1 MTSSNFEW
9 ANEPSRDFL
18 NTDYLDKNETPES
31 RVWQMALN
39 AEKILGFEFA
49 EEFYNYASMG
59 CYSFSTPVW
68 KNFGKDTGL
77 PISCVVGDTW
87 INTSN
92 GGKMAKDIEV
102 GDLVLTH
109 KNRFKKVV
117 KVIPTKNKDG
127 IYKLKVGTRMTN
139 LYITGNHLV
148 LTNLGWVRVDELDK
162 DKHLIAVN
170 GELEYKSSEFT
181 IDLKKYTDYNF
192 IIEDGLIKKSIETE
206 NNKVLKRNHNATHVT
221 YYSQPKEFVSVDN
234 DLAWAFGLWFA
245 EGSLAVNNK
254 KEPNGIR
261 ITLND
266 KDEAHY
272 AERWLSIMKDKF
284 NLNGNI
290 YKSEVSRN
298 GKTNSWISVNLNSK
312 VIGNLFKSFGVGC
325 KNKKIPDWMLNLPKD
340 KLKSFLD
347 GILLGDGTK
356 SNQGVRITLAN
367 PELLLQVYNIGLKMN
382 EDMSL
387 QMQEKAGKLST
398 TTHVYTLTFREYNN
412 SISKNSKN
420 AGIKFNDGLTY
431 CPIRSLELTDKVEDV
446 YDFTVEDDHSF
457 SCAGVVVHN
466 CFGIDIQDDTSD
478 ILRASAE
485 IGMMTKVGGGTAGY
499 FGNLR
504 PRGASISN
512 GGKSNGSVSFM
523 PLFQEVTNTISQT
536 NRRGFFAAYHDIEH
550 DDFWEFIKARSEGNQ
565 IQTIA
570 LGLCVSDAFMQK
582 VEQKEPE
589 AVERWKAVIR
599 KRDESGFPYLFFT
612 DNVNRQ
618 KPQVYKDKN
627 MDIKHSQMCVHRDT
641 LVKTKNGDF
650 AISDLVNERVDVWNG
665 VEWSNVKVFKT
676 GKNQKLKKVK
686 VHKTT
691 YDNKGVLITG
701 NISELDCTL
710 YHKWYN
716 KIGQEFRTH
725 ELTKGMLLLDSNLP
739 NGNKVEYEIIDIE
752 DVDGLHDTYCFTE
765 PKRNMGMFNGLLT
778 GNCNEIYEYTDNEKS
793 FVCCLS
799 SINQLHWDFIKQN
812 PRVVKLLTYF
822 LDAVYTEFI
831 DKAQG
836 IPFMEK
842 AVKFAIEHRSIG
854 VGSLGW
860 HSYLQSKMIPFDCV
874 LADSINVLFWKFMD
888 KYTLEASQDLA
899 RIFGEPEMLK
909 TYGERFT
916 TRLALAPTTSSSFIL
931 GQVSPSIEPL
941 LGNCFLKDLSKG
953 KFFWK
958 NPYLETILKEK
969 GQNTDEVWDKIMK
982 TGGSVQF
989 LDILSDDEKDVFKT
1003 FAEINQMHIIKQAS
1017 DRQKYIDQGQ
1027 SLNLMLHPETTA
1039 KDNNALLFEA
1049 WRKGLKGLYYQR
1061 SANIA
1066 QKVSRDLSNCS
1077 SCES

>member
-1 MTSSNFEW
+1 MQKQTKLTTQMNYFNW
-9 ANEPSRDFL
+9 ANEASMQFL
-18 NTDYLDKNETPES
+18 QRDYLDKGETLEQ
-31 RVWQMALN
+31 RVKDISDN
-39 AEKILGFEFA
+39 AEKILGEKGFSEK
-49 EEFYNYASMG
+49 FYKYMSKG
-59 CYSFSTPVW
+59 YYSLSTPVW
-68 KNFGKDTGL
+68 KNFGKDSGL

-87 INTSN
+87 INTST

-148 LTNLGWVRVDELDK
+148 LTNLGWIRVDELNK

-170 GELEYKSSEFT
+170 GELEYESSNHT
-181 IDLKKYTDYNF
+181 IDLKEYTDYNF
-192 IIEDGLIKKSIETE
+192 IIEDGLIKKSIETDDK
-206 NNKVLKRNHNATHVT
+206 KVLRKNQSETHVT
-221 YYSQPKEFVSVDN
+221 YYSQPKEFVNVDN

-266 KDEAHY
+266 KDEAQY

-290 YKSEVSRN
+290 YKSETLRN
-298 GKTNSWISVNLNSK
+298 GKVNSWISVNLNSK

-325 KNKKIPDWMLNLPKD
+325 KNKEMPDWMLNLPKD
-340 KLKSFLD
+340 KLKSLLE

-367 PELLLQVYNIGLKMN
+367 PKLLLQVYNIGLKLN

-398 TTHVYTLTFREYNN
+398 TTYVYTLTFREYNN

-457 SCAGVVVHN
+457 SCSGVVVHN
-466 CFGIDIQDDTSD
+466 CFGIHIQDDTSD

-485 IGMMTKVGGGTAGY
+485 IGMMTKSGGGTAGY
-499 FGNLR
+499 FGDIR

-512 GGKSNGSVSFM
+512 GGVSNGSVSFM
-523 PLFQEVTNTISQT
+523 PLFQEVTNTIAQT
-536 NRRGFFAAYHDIEH
+536 NRRGFFAAYHEIEH
-550 DDFWEFIKARSEGNQ
+550 PDFWEFIQCRSEGNSVQ
-565 IQTIA
+565 SLA
-570 LGLCVSDAFMQK
+570 LALCISDSFMNK
-582 VEQKEPE
+582 VKNGDEE
-589 AVERWKAVIR
+589 ARKRWTAVIK
-599 KRDESGFPYLFFT
+599 KRDETGFPYLFFT

-618 KPQVYKDKN
+618 KPQVYKDKG
-627 MDIKHSQMCVHRDT
+627 MDIKHSQMC
-641 LVKTKNGDF
+641 
-650 AISDLVNERVDVWNG
+650 
-665 VEWSNVKVFKT
+665 
-676 GKNQKLKKVK
+676 
-686 VHKTT
+686 
-691 YDNKGVLITG
+691 
-701 NISELDCTL
+701 
-710 YHKWYN
+710 
-716 KIGQEFRTH
+716 
-725 ELTKGMLLLDSNLP
+725 
-739 NGNKVEYEIIDIE
+739 
-752 DVDGLHDTYCFTE
+752 
-765 PKRNMGMFNGLLT
+765 
-778 GNCNEIYEYTDNEKS
+778 NEIFEYTDEEKS

-799 SINQLHWDFIKQN
+799 SLNLLHWDEIEKDTDVI
-812 PRVVKLLTYF
+812 RVLTRF

-831 DKAQG
+831 DKAKG

-842 AVKFAIEHRSIG
+842 ALKFAIEHRSIG
-854 VGSLGW
+854 LGVLGF
-860 HSYLQSKMIPFDCV
+860 HSYLQKNMESFDSLFAKVVNREIFSTINEVTLDESKK
-874 LADSINVLFWKFMD
+874 LAE
-888 KYTLEASQDLA
+888 KY
-899 RIFGEPEMLK
+899 GEPEVLK
-909 TYGERFT
+909 GYGERFS
-916 TRLALAPTTSSSFIL
+916 TRVALAPTTSSSFIL

-941 LGNCFLKDLSKG
+941 LNNCFVKDLSKG

-958 NPYLETILKEK
+958 NPFLEELLESK
-969 GQNTDEVWDKIMK
+969 GYNTTEVWNQIMK
-982 TGGSVQF
+982 ADGSVQF
-989 LDILSDDEKDVFKT
+989 LDFLNEDEKDVFKT
-1003 FAEINQMHIIKQAS
+1003 FAEIDQNVIIDLAS
-1017 DRQKYIDQGQ
+1017 DRQPFIDQGQ
-1027 SLNLMLHPETTA
+1027 SLNIMLHPETSL
-1039 KDNNALLFEA
+1039 KDNNSILFRA
-1049 WRKGLKGLYYQR
+1049 WEKGLKGLYYQR
-1061 SANIA
+1061 SASIS
-1066 QKVSRDLSNCS
+1066 QKVSRQLSSCS

>member
-1 MTSSNFEW
+1 MTFSKFKW
-9 ANEPSRDFL
+9 ANDASRQFL

-31 RVWQMALN
+31 RVWDMAKN
-39 AEKILGFEFA
+39 AEKILGIEGFA
-49 EEFYNYASMG
+49 EEFYKYAEMG

-68 KNFGKDTGL
+68 KNFGKSSGL
-77 PISCVVGDTW
+77 PISCVVGSTW

-148 LTNLGWVRVDELDK
+148 LTNLGWVRVDELEIN
-162 DKHLIAVN
+162 KHLIAVN

-206 NNKVLKRNHNATHVT
+206 NKKVLKRNHNDTHVT

-266 KDEAHY
+266 KDESQY

-325 KNKKIPDWMLNLPKD
+325 KNKKMPDWMLNLPKD

-478 ILRASAE
+478 ILRATAE
-485 IGMMTKVGGGTAGY
+485 IGMMTKCGGGTAGY

-550 DDFWEFIKARSEGNQ
+550 DDFWEFIKARSEGDQ

-570 LGLCVSDAFMQK
+570 LALCVSDKFMQK
-582 VEQKEPE
+582 VEQKDEE
-589 AVERWKAVIR
+589 AVKRWKAVIR
-599 KRDESGFPYLFFT
+599 KRDETGFPYLFFT

-618 KPQVYKDKN
+618 KPQVYKDKGLF
-627 MDIKHSQMCVHRDT
+627 IKTSQM
-641 LVKTKNGDF
+641 
-650 AISDLVNERVDVWNG
+650 
-665 VEWSNVKVFKT
+665 
-676 GKNQKLKKVK
+676 
-686 VHKTT
+686 
-691 YDNKGVLITG
+691 
-701 NISELDCTL
+701 
-710 YHKWYN
+710 
-716 KIGQEFRTH
+716 
-725 ELTKGMLLLDSNLP
+725 
-739 NGNKVEYEIIDIE
+739 
-752 DVDGLHDTYCFTE
+752 
-765 PKRNMGMFNGLLT
+765 
-778 GNCNEIYEYTDNEKS
+778 CNEIYEYTDEEKS
-793 FVCCLS
+793 FVCCLG
-799 SINQLHWDFIKQN
+799 SINHLMWDYIKEN
-812 PRVVKLLTYF
+812 PRVVKLKTYF

-831 DKAQG
+831 EKAKN

-842 AVKFAIEHRSIG
+842 AVKFAVEHRSIG

-860 HSYLQSKMIPFDCV
+860 HSYLQRKMIPFDCV
-874 LADSINVLFWKFMD
+874 LSNSLNVLFWKFMD
-888 KYTLEASQDLA
+888 KYTLEASKELA
-899 RIFGEPEMLK
+899 EMHGEPEILK
-909 TYGERFT
+909 GYGERFT
-916 TRLALAPTTSSSFIL
+916 TRLAIAPTTSSSFIL

-941 LGNCFLKDLSKG
+941 LGNCFLKDLAKG

-958 NPYLETILKEK
+958 NPYLEALLEEK
-969 GQNTDEVWDKIMK
+969 GRNTDEVWDRIMK
-982 TGGSVQF
+982 SGGSVQF
-989 LDILSDDEKDVFKT
+989 LDFLTDDEKDVFKT
-1003 FAEINQMHIIKQAS
+1003 FAEINQMTIIKQAA
-1017 DRQKYIDQGQ
+1017 DRQVYIDQGQ
-1027 SLNLMLHPETTA
+1027 STNLMLHPETSA
-1039 KDNNALLFEA
+1039 KDNNALLFQA
-1049 WRKGLKGLYYQR
+1049 WKSGLKGLYYQR
-1061 SANIA
+1061 SANVA
-1066 QKVSRDLSNCS
+1066 QKVSRDLQECS
-1077 SCES
+1077 SCQ